1 MKKLM
6 VLVLAVLLFAGTVSA
21 ASGKLILNLY
31 GTALNVAKNN
41 FTNQSSRAKA
51 FFEAKAAYAVSANLY
66 VWASHGYFPMRD
78 SWKGWEKKS
87 SFEQDIAIERTLSKR
102 VVSGGCGFFIGYFE
116 PGEFAVRVEAGVCSI
131 ANAIDSTVSFIATDD
146 FVRSEESRQSGLGGR
161 GNLSFTYGL
170 HKSIFAEAS
179 LGFMYAPDTIDGV
192 RSNLG
197 GFHLALGLGIQL

>member
-6 VLVLAVLLFAGTVSA
+6 VLVLAVFLFAGTVSA

-31 GTALNVAKNN
+31 GTALDVAKNN
-41 FTNQSSRAKA
+41 FTGQASRTKA

-66 VWASHGYFPMRD
+66 IWASHGNFPLRD
-78 SWKGWEKKS
+78 SWKSWEKKS
-87 SFEQDIAIERTLSKR
+87 SFAEDIAIERTLSKR

-116 PGEFAVRVEAGVCSI
+116 PGEFAVRVEAGICSI
-131 ANAIDSTVSFIATDD
+131 ANSIDSTVSFIATEE
-146 FVRSEESRQSGLGGR
+146 FIRSEETRQRGLGGR
-161 GNLSFTYGL
+161 GNLSFSYGL
-170 HKSIFAEAS
+170 HRNIFAEAS
-179 LGFMYAPDTIDGV
+179 LGFMYAPDTIDNV